1 MRGLVFVLMGIVLSV
16 LAGVAAGAADLADA
30 PPVHVGDVW
39 KYRQVDDFTGEI
51 KFEFVHRVVDVSSSE
66 ILVKETIKS
75 HNIDRLKVFDR
86 FWNIVDDGT
95 LKFEP
100 PGGIQTFPIPI
111 GRTLRKEYTGTVL
124 KTGLSAVCTK
134 LGKYVV
140 RETVTVPAGTFDTVR
155 LEAEEECRMTDASAT
170 IIRSLQTAWYAPGVN
185 RWVRTTSQKLKDGRV
200 RERISTELAEYS
212 LTH

>member
-1 MRGLVFVLMGIVLSV
+1 MKGLVSVLMGILLSAF
-16 LAGVAAGAADLADA
+16 AGVGAGAADLADT

-39 KYRQVDDFTGEI
+39 KYRQIDDFTGEI
-51 KFEFVHRVVDVSSSE
+51 KFEFAHRVVDVSSSE

-100 PGGIQTFPIPI
+100 AGGIQTFPIPI

-124 KTGLSAVCTK
+124 KTGVSAVCTK

-140 RETVTVPAGTFDTVR
+140 RETVTVPAGTFNTVR
-155 LEAEEECRMTDASAT
+155 LEADEECRMTDASAA
-170 IIRSLQTAWYAPGVN
+170 IIRSLQTAWYAPGAH
-185 RWVRTTSQKLKDGRV
+185 RWVRTTTQKLKDGRV
-200 RERISTELAEYS
+200 RERISTELVEYS